1 MPRNTSTNSRL
12 HRIPTHVVRT
22 RSLKQRY
29 YLVFAQLFPELTLHY
44 WFSGP
49 CTIGYKLPTIGLYR
63 VKMTGSSR
71 RTHCTCSWRRLVLY
85 LLDSR
90 RFSSFPGDARLLP
103 GDLRGWN
110 ARGYCIHMHKNSN
123 RCYVKT
129 AYRLELKLGGCLLP
143 LYISPYLALN
153 TKSRTTKISWNV
165 RYIYISDISLQ
176 LKQRDKQS

>member
-90 RFSSFPGDARLLP
+90 RFSSFPGDVRLLP

-110 ARGYCIHMHKNSN
+110 ARGYIIFGTGQQKKKSAT
-123 RCYVKT
+123 RGWVS
-129 AYRLELKLGGCLLP
+129 CLVRA
-143 LYISPYLALN
+143 S
-153 TKSRTTKISWNV
+153 KILFWNFFFFFFFLLFLV
-165 RYIYISDISLQ
+165 L
-176 LKQRDKQS
+176 